1 MKLFAASIL
10 AAALLAIPAPGIS
23 GDCSCAADVGEVTI
37 CINSDSDGVAA
48 ALKALVTL
56 ELRGGNSE
64 QLSAELTRITGK
76 SITYTP
82 SKKDDAINLDV
93 KDAPLWDV
101 LEALSDSGKVQI
113 AGRDFTE
120 LRATRIALTTE
131 EKVSMCLDRVPV
143 QRVVDDLS
151 VLSGQRLHITA
162 GNAETLVTLSA
173 RRITLKD
180 ILARVSAQTGVRIT
194 EK

>member
-1 MKLFAASIL
+1 MKLFAAIIL
-10 AAALLAIPAPGIS
+10 AALLPGIPTPAVS
-23 GDCSCAADVGEVTI
+23 GDCPCANDAGEVTI
-37 CINSDSDGVAA
+37 CINADSDGVAA
-48 ALKALVTL
+48 ALKKPVTL

-82 SKKDDAINLDV
+82 SKDDAINLDV

-101 LEALSDSGKVQI
+101 LEVLSESGKVRI
-113 AGRDFTE
+113 AGRDFME
-120 LRATRIALTTE
+120 LRAIRLALTTG
-131 EKVSMCLDRVPV
+131 EKVSACFDRVPV

-151 VLSGQRLHITA
+151 VLSGHPIHVSR
-162 GNAETLVTLSA
+162 GDAETPVTFSA

-180 ILARVSAQTGVRIT
+180 ILARVSAQTGVRVA

>member
-1 MKLFAASIL
+1 MKLFVVIFL
-10 AAALLAIPAPGIS
+10 TALLLGIPAPAVS
-23 GDCSCAADVGEVTI
+23 GDCTCAAATDEVTI
-37 CINSDSDGVAA
+37 CINADSDGVAA
-48 ALKALVTL
+48 ALKTPVTL

-82 SKKDDAINLDV
+82 SKDDAINLDV

-101 LEALSDSGKVQI
+101 LEVLSESGKVRV
-113 AGRDFTE
+113 AGRDFME
-120 LRATRIALTTE
+120 LRATRLALTTG
-131 EKVSMCLDRVPV
+131 EKVSACFDGVPV
-143 QRVVDDLS
+143 QRVVDELS
-151 VLSGQRLHITA
+151 VLSGHPIRISR
-162 GNAETLVTLSA
+162 GDAETPVTFSA

-180 ILARVSAQTGVRIT
+180 ILARVSAQTGVRVA

>member
-1 MKLFAASIL
+1 MKLFAAIIL
-10 AAALLAIPAPGIS
+10 AALLPGIPAPAVS
-23 GDCSCAADVGEVTI
+23 GDCPCANDVGEVTI
-37 CINSDSDGVAA
+37 CINADSDNVAA
-48 ALKALVTL
+48 ALKTPVTL

-82 SKKDDAINLDV
+82 SKDDAINLDV

-101 LEALSDSGKVQI
+101 LEVLSESGKVRI
-113 AGRDFTE
+113 AGRDFME
-120 LRATRIALTTE
+120 LGATRLALTTG
-131 EKVSMCLDRVPV
+131 EKVSVCFDRVPV
-143 QRVVDDLS
+143 QRVIDDLS
-151 VLSGQRLHITA
+151 VLSGHSIRVSK
-162 GNAETLVTLSA
+162 GDAETPVTFSA

-180 ILARVSAQTGVRIT
+180 ILARVSAQTGVRVA